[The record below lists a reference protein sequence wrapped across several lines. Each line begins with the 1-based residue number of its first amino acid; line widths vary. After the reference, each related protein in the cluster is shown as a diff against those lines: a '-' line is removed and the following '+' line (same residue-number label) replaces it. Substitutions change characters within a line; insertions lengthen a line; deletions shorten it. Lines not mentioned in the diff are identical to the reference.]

1 MRYSFYKVTGAIVL
15 AASLFSGVAAVQAQT
30 PAARRYR
37 CERRLHRAEAALQR
51 AIQRHGEHSRQAER
65 RRQELAE
72 VRARC
77 GSQL

>member
-1 MRYSFYKVTGAIVL
+1 MVRMFGKIAVAVL
-15 AASLFSGVAAVQAQT
+15 LSASLMGGAVIVHAQA
-30 PAARRYR
+30 PADRRYR
-37 CERRLHRAEAALQR
+37 CERRIRRAEANLQR
-51 AIQRHGEHSRQAER
+51 AIVRHGERSRQAER